1 MKRELSAE
9 FKKKSI
15 EGSRNILYAR
25 LKNNSK
31 EMEEFVLRYRALVK
45 IISTIIRNTQFS
57 KEHIELF
64 DKSRRIAR
72 PNMSGV
78 RILGEDF
85 GLPEVM
91 DYNVNISRH
100 DFEEY
105 GQVFPPLDP
114 NNKAYWSSV
123 VLGPDK
129 IKNKDDQEKIRLALL
144 AHGESYKKLNNF
156 LSEYLIGS
164 RTSTFLKKQ
173 IPAPLTMGKLYDYN
187 EDWFNIFV
195 KESAYPEEKIYKQ
208 DNDEEERQE
217 DNSKPQFAAKLDK
230 LREILES

>member
-78 RILGEDF
+78 RILGKDF
-85 GLPEVM
+85 GLPEDM
-91 DYNVNISRH
+91 DYSVNISKH

-114 NNKAYWSSV
+114 NNKTYW
-123 VLGPDK
+123 
-129 IKNKDDQEKIRLALL
+129 
-144 AHGESYKKLNNF
+144 
-156 LSEYLIGS
+156 
-164 RTSTFLKKQ
+164 
-173 IPAPLTMGKLYDYN
+173 
-187 EDWFNIFV
+187 
-195 KESAYPEEKIYKQ
+195 
-208 DNDEEERQE
+208 
-217 DNSKPQFAAKLDK
+217 
-230 LREILES
+230 